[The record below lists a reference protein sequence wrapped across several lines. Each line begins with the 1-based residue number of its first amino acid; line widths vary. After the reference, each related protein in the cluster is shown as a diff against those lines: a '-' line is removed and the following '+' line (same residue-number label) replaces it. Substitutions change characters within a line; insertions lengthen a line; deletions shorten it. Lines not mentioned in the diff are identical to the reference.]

1 MKETIAWDEL
11 RLFLAVAR
19 ASGLAGAARDTAV
32 SAPTLG
38 RRMNALER
46 VLGRRLFNRRQTGYE
61 LTEAGHELY
70 GHTVEMEAVANGV
83 VRWRDESS
91 RRAVRIS
98 AGSWTSRFLAQHMER
113 LWGGDAGLAIELT
126 TAHRR
131 VDIVRRQADIGVRN
145 RAPEEPR
152 LAGRK
157 TNDVAYAIYRAV
169 GARDDL
175 PWVSVTGD
183 AAITPSARWA
193 ARHFAGRAAFLAS
206 DARVVLDCLR
216 AGVAQA
222 VLPCF
227 VGDAEPAVERTGRA
241 IPELRE
247 EQWLAL
253 NEQGRR
259 EPAVRAVI
267 DRIVKL
273 LTENRALFEG
283 KRARR

>member
-1 MKETIAWDEL
+1 MKDTLGWDEL
-11 RLFLAVAR
+11 RYFLAVAR
-19 ASGLAGAARDTAV
+19 ASGLTGAARDTGV

-38 RRMNALER
+38 RRMNELER
-46 VLGRRLFNRRQTGYE
+46 ALSRRLFVRRQTGYE
-61 LTEAGHELY
+61 MTDAGRELY
-70 GHTVEMEAVANGV
+70 EHASEMESVANGV
-83 VRWRDESS
+83 IRWRDESV
-91 RRAVRIS
+91 RRVVRIS
-98 AGSWTSRFLAQHMER
+98 CGSWTSRYLAIHMKR
-113 LWGGDAGLAIELT
+113 LWRDEPHLAVELS
-126 TAHRR
+126 TAHQR
-131 VDIVRRQADIGVRN
+131 VDILRRQADIGVRN

-157 TNDVAYAIYRAV
+157 TNDVAYAIYRAA
-169 GARDDL
+169 GATDDL

-193 ARHFAGRAAFLAS
+193 ARHFAGRAAFLVS

-227 VGDAEPAVERTGRA
+227 VGDSEPEIERAGRTIA
-241 IPELRE
+241 ELRE

-259 EPAVRAVI
+259 EPAVRTVI
-267 DRIVKL
+267 DRVVKL

-283 KRARR
+283 QRPQR